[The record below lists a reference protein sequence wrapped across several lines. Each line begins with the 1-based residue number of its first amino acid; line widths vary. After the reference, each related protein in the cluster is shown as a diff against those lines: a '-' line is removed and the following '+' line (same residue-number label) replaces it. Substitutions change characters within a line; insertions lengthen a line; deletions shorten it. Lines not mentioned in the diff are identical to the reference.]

1 MTRIFIRPIVQWS
14 NGILSPP
21 SSLLPPLSSFLSPLS
36 SFAEKGDPSR
46 VDVTLLFSYP
56 GVLARRS
63 HPRLLR
69 GDGFTVKCSMVNGQ
83 CSMLTAVEPAHAR
96 KSKRAPTSLAQSQP
110 SMVNGQWTGRLR
122 GHLVIWSFGQNR
134 FQCVKIRHYIINIYI

>member
-1 MTRIFIRPIVQWS
+1 MVQWYS
-14 NGILSPP
+14 L
-21 SSLLPPLSSFLSPLS
+21 SSLLTPLSSLLFPLSSFLSPLS

-69 GDGFTVKCSMVNGQ
+69 GDGFTVSGQ
-83 CSMLTAVEPAHAR
+83 WSMLTCGQR
-96 KSKRAPTSLAQSQP
+96 SKFVKKLKKVNL
-110 SMVNGQWTGRLR
+110 VNG
-122 GHLVIWSFGQNR
+122 
-134 FQCVKIRHYIINIYI
+134 